1 MLPEGNIRL
10 VFFVIVSAA
19 YYIGYTCQCVVTK
32 SAQSCVTNDPAAGTV
47 AFSFFTIAYLVLTC
61 VQAGFQGISGNIV
74 IPMTADCA
82 DYETYRSGKYVPGL
96 MGTLFSFVDKIVSSF
111 APMIAGVVF
120 AAVGF
125 ADHNPV
131 EGDIVTWELRVGT
144 AFLAFGVIIFGLIC
158 NLIAMKFYP
167 LTKEKMAEIQDEVAK
182 IKAAALA
189 E

>member
-1 MLPEGNIRL
+1 MSEREEVTQLNEAFVEKDVNIDEYIALQMELDELKRQNGEE
-10 VFFVIVSAA
+10 VEQKGIARMISKFFERQDARDKVRIRKKTLLWLTFLL
-19 YYIGYTCQCVVTK
+19 GGC
-32 SAQSCVTNDPAAGTV
+32 GGHR
-47 AFSFFTIAYLVLTC
+47 FVLR
-61 VQAGFQGISGNIV
+61 Q
-74 IPMTADCA
+74 
-82 DYETYRSGKYVPGL
+82 PGL
-96 MGTLFSFVDKIVSSF
+96 GTLFSFVDKIVSSF

-144 AFLAFGVIIFGLIC
+144 AFLAFGVIIIGLIC